1 MKKKNMPLNLQ
12 FFAEGGDSEG
22 NDNSGNEGNEGKDGG
37 ENNDQ
42 TKGNS
47 GEKTFTQAEVSAMM
61 AKEKNEGK
69 RSVLKSLGYKSE
81 EDVKNALDEYN
92 KYLESK
98 KTEDEK
104 TKEKL
109 DKANTDKKEAIDRAT
124 VAESKLACFEAGVN
138 KEYIDDVMAIALT
151 KVTDDKDLSTVIKE
165 MKEDKKY
172 ESFFVEGSSSGSKG
186 TGGNPGHSSSG
197 DGGKDGGLGKRLAEK
212 QMQNKQQKSS
222 FFDD

>member
-1 MKKKNMPLNLQ
+1 MKNKNLKLLFPYNLQ
-12 FFAEGGDSEG
+12 FFAEGGDDNQG
-22 NDNSGNEGNEGKDGG
+22 NDNNGNDDGNND
-37 ENNDQ
+37 DQ
-42 TKGNS
+42 TKDDS

-69 RSVLKSLGYKSE
+69 RSILKSLGYKSE
-81 EDVKNALDEYN
+81 EDAKKALEEYN

-124 VAESKLACFEAGVN
+124 IAESKLACFEAGVN

-151 KVTDDKDLSTVIKE
+151 KVTDEKDLSTVIKE

-172 ESFFVEGSSSGSKG
+172 ESFFVETSSSGSKG
-186 TGGNPGHSSSG
+186 TGGNPGHSG
-197 DGGKDGGLGKRLAEK
+197 NDGGKDDGIGKRLAEQHMK
-212 QMQNKQQKSS
+212 NKPTKSS